1 MYGQQ
6 PPYGVQ
12 NNKRPRMDDRP
23 QYGQPAMAGGGPGY
37 GSYAPNQM
45 SAPGYGQPAAY
56 GAPYGGGAGPTPDLA
71 GYERIY
77 PCVKLRGLPFSVV
90 EDEIRGF
97 LVRDYEAGLDGRACC
112 VRVLCPGLARS
123 TRHRRPARGY
133 TRASLPDGIFARVY
147 ECCARYESWLGC
159 CG

>member
-23 QYGQPAMAGGGPGY
+23 PYGQPAMGGGGPGY
-37 GSYAPNQM
+37 GSYASNQM
-45 SAPGYGQPAAY
+45 AGPGYGQPPAY
-56 GAPYGGGAGPTPDLA
+56 GAPYGGGAGPAPDLA

-97 LVRDYEAGLDGRACC
+97 LVRDHVAGLG
-112 VRVLCPGLARS
+112 
-123 TRHRRPARGY
+123 
-133 TRASLPDGIFARVY
+133 
-147 ECCARYESWLGC
+147 
-159 CG
+159 

>member
-23 QYGQPAMAGGGPGY
+23 QYGQPQMAGGAPGY
-37 GSYAPNQM
+37 GSYASNQM
-45 SAPGYGQPAAY
+45 PAPGYGQPPAY

-77 PCVKLRGLPFSVV
+77 SCVKLRGLPFSVV

-97 LVRDYEAGLDGRACC
+97 LVRERMDGFGIWSAVYMCSARPVCRTQYARLAG
-112 VRVLCPGLARS
+112 GLGGHQA
-123 TRHRRPARGY
+123 TR
-133 TRASLPDGIFARVY
+133 
-147 ECCARYESWLGC
+147 
-159 CG
+159 